1 MSFVKFRDSIIKHFE
16 EMQAKYNDLFVVDV
30 DKDKLYEHYLASYP
44 EGTNPI
50 FRKRTEHDC
59 SACRH
64 FIKSIGN
71 VVGIKDG
78 VIETIWDVETYDD
91 TYQTVANA
99 MAAYIKSKSIQDFFF
114 SREGSAGI
122 LENREIDENGTVRTW
137 QHFYLKVPSKY
148 IVMGTQSVEEKKSQL
163 RDIRNVFYR
172 SLSELSLESIDTVLE
187 LIASNSLYRG
197 NEWESNLKKLREYK
211 KNFGKLDET
220 EKNLFAWEKAAEAG
234 VAIGKI
240 RNHSIGTI
248 LIDINDG
255 VDLDTA
261 VTRYEK
267 VVAPTNYKRPK
278 AIFTQKMVE
287 EAQKKITELG
297 YSDSLPRRFA
307 TLDDITVNN
316 ILFSN
321 RDVAKE
327 KNLDVF
333 GELKSEAK
341 TNPNKFSKTEEITP
355 EKFIQNVL
363 PTAREV
369 EVYVDGRLEKNLC
382 SLIAPKN
389 KGSKSMFKWNNGFS
403 WAYKGNIADSLI
415 KENVK
420 NAGGNVTGDLRF
432 SIQWNDNFDNHND
445 FDAHCIEVTEVG
457 TNEIYFGSR
466 KSLLTNGMLDVD
478 IIYPER
484 KVAVENIFWTSR
496 NTMKDGE
503 YRFYVHN
510 FSHRGGRSGFS
521 AEIEFDGTIY
531 KFAYDKELKQNES
544 VNVAVVTLE
553 NGQFSIKEL
562 LPSTTASKDIWGIK
576 TNSFVPVSVIM
587 YSPNY
592 WDEQNGNGNKHY
604 MFMLKGCKNDENPN
618 GFFNEY
624 LKSELVEH
632 KRVFEALGSKM
643 RVEDCDEQLSGVG
656 FSATKRDEVV
666 VKVIGSTE
674 RLLKIKF

>member
-1 MSFVKFRDSIIKHFE
+1 MSFVKFRDLIIKHFE
-16 EMQAKYNDLFVVDV
+16 EMQAKYNDLFVVEV
-30 DKDKLYEHYLASYP
+30 DKDILYEGYLASYP

-50 FRKRTEHDC
+50 FRERTEHDC

-78 VIETIWDVETYDD
+78 VIETIWDVETDD
-91 TYQTVANA
+91 STYQTVANA
-99 MAAYIKSKSIQDFFF
+99 MAAYIKSKPIQDFFF
-114 SREGSAGI
+114 SREASAGI
-122 LENREIDENGTVRTW
+122 LENREIDENGTVKTW
-137 QHFYLKVPSKY
+137 QHFYLRVPSKY
-148 IVMGTQSVEEKKSQL
+148 IVIGTQSVEEKKSQL
-163 RDIRNVFYR
+163 RAIRNVFHR
-172 SLSELSLESIDTVLE
+172 SLSEFSLESIDTVLE

-211 KNFGKLDET
+211 KNFDKLDET

-234 VAIGKI
+234 VAVGKI
-240 RNHSIGTI
+240 RNHSIGTL

-255 VDLDTA
+255 VDLDSA

-297 YSDSLPRRFA
+297 YSDSLARRFA

-389 KGSKSMFKWNNGFS
+389 KGAKSMFKWDNGFS

-432 SIQWNDNFDNHND
+432 SIQWNENFDNHND
-445 FDAHCIEVTEVG
+445 FDAHCIELTEAG
-457 TNEIYFGSR
+457 TNEIYFGR
-466 KSLLTNGMLDVD
+466 KRSHLTNGMLDVD

-503 YRFYVHN
+503 YRFSVHN

-531 KFAYDKELKQNES
+531 KFAYDKELKQDET
-544 VNVAVVTLE
+544 VDVAVVTLK

-576 TNSFVPVSVIM
+576 TNNFVPVSVIM

-656 FSATKRDEVV
+656 FSATKRDELV